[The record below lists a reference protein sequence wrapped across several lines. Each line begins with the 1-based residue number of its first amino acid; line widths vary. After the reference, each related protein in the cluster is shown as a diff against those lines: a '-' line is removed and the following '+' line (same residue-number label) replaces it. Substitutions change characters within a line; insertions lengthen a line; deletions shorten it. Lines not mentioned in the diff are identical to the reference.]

1 MCRVTSLQLFWMS
14 LSLATILAMLEI
26 LSDTLDRFIERIKFL
41 INMAETIK
49 ETNVEKQTTR
59 MIVFWSFNGFFL
71 KKGNIGYL
79 ERIYCENFNMK
90 TKN

>member
-1 MCRVTSLQLFWMS
+1 M
-14 LSLATILAMLEI
+14 ATILAMLEI

-59 MIVFWSFNGFFL
+59 MIVFWSFNRIRQKSPIL
-71 KKGNIGYL
+71 YRWVMNAVRYEGY
-79 ERIYCENFNMK
+79 R
-90 TKN
+90 

>member
-71 KKGNIGYL
+71 KK
-79 ERIYCENFNMK
+79 
-90 TKN
+90 T

>member
-1 MCRVTSLQLFWMS
+1 MS

-71 KKGNIGYL
+71 KKKRKHRL
-79 ERIYCENFNMK
+79 PR
-90 TKN
+90 KNLL

>member
-1 MCRVTSLQLFWMS
+1 
-14 LSLATILAMLEI
+14 
-26 LSDTLDRFIERIKFL
+26 
-41 INMAETIK
+41 MAETIK

-71 KKGNIGYL
+71 RKGNISYL

-90 TKN
+90 NEN

>member
-1 MCRVTSLQLFWMS
+1 MS

-71 KKGNIGYL
+71 KKRKHRL
-79 ERIYCENFNMK
+79 PR
-90 TKN
+90 KNLL